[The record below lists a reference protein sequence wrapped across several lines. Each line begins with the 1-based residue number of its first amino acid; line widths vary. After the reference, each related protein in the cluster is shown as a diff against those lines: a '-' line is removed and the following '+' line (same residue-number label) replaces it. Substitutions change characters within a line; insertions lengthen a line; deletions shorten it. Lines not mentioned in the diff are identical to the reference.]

1 MLKKNEKKL
10 EPYRHPEHPLFIV
23 DVDSERSY
31 NPNNTNIEE
40 FENRQGKMQD
50 RTGPRQ
56 MFGKGRTSSDS
67 NGVKTKNQEQRVC
80 EMCLGYEEDIHILQ
94 EKLL

>member
-31 NPNNTNIEE
+31 NPNNTNVEE
-40 FENRQGKMQD
+40 FENR
-50 RTGPRQ
+50 
-56 MFGKGRTSSDS
+56 
-67 NGVKTKNQEQRVC
+67 
-80 EMCLGYEEDIHILQ
+80 
-94 EKLL
+94 